1 MTSEEFMVLWG
12 QRDLRKYII
21 DEAKRRNRLPQIQ
34 EEYVQ
39 EAWMLISC
47 APAGYE
53 LAAYQE
59 LAYRAIYSAW
69 WQTRKE
75 YLLMR
80 AMDQHVSAQMAKT
93 REEPESDSVFDHG
106 AFLSQLPG
114 KTR

>member
-12 QRDLRKYII
+12 QRDLRQYII
-21 DEAKRRNRLPQIQ
+21 DEAKRRNRLPQLQ

-53 LAAYQE
+53 ITAYQE

-80 AMDQHVSAQMAKT
+80 AMDQHVNAQMAKT
-93 REEPESDSVFDHG
+93 REAETDNEPWFMAGTDH
-106 AFLSQLPG
+106 
-114 KTR
+114 RRD

>member
-1 MTSEEFMVLWG
+1 MTSEDFMVLWG
-12 QRDLRKYII
+12 QRDLRQYII

-80 AMDQHVSAQMAKT
+80 AMDQHVNAQMAKT
-93 REEPESDSVFDHG
+93 REAETDNEPWFMAGTDH
-106 AFLSQLPG
+106 
-114 KTR
+114 RRD

>member
-1 MTSEEFMVLWG
+1 VTSEEFMVLWG
-12 QRDLRKYII
+12 ERDLRQYII
-21 DEAKRRNRLPQIQ
+21 DEAKRRNRLPQLQ

-80 AMDQHVSAQMAKT
+80 AMDQHVNAQMAKT
-93 REEPESDSVFDHG
+93 REEPESDNVFDHN
-106 AFLSQLPG
+106 AFLTQLPG

>member
-12 QRDLRKYII
+12 QPDLRQYII
-21 DEAKRRNRLPQIQ
+21 DAAKRRNRLPQLQ

-80 AMDQHVSAQMAKT
+80 SMQQHVDARMCRT
-93 REEPESDSVFDHG
+93 READTDEGPSFMAEAAADDRR
-106 AFLSQLPG
+106 L
-114 KTR
+114 RN

>member
-1 MTSEEFMVLWG
+1 MTSEDFMRLWG
-12 QRDLRKYII
+12 DRDLRQYII
-21 DEAKRRNRLPQIQ
+21 DAARRRSRLPQLQ
-34 EEYVQ
+34 EEYCQ

-80 AMDQHVSAQMAKT
+80 AMDQHVNAQMCKT
-93 REEPESDSVFDHG
+93 READTDNEPTFMAGDDRRR
-106 AFLSQLPG
+106 Q
-114 KTR
+114 

>member
-1 MTSEEFMVLWG
+1 MVLWG
-12 QRDLRKYII
+12 QPDLRQYII
-21 DEAKRRNRLPQIQ
+21 DAAKRRNRLPQLQ

-80 AMDQHVSAQMAKT
+80 AMDQDVNAQMAET
-93 REEPESDSVFDHG
+93 REEPESDNVFDHN
-106 AFLSQLPG
+106 AFLTQLPG

>member
-1 MTSEEFMVLWG
+1 VTSEEFMVLWG
-12 QRDLRKYII
+12 QPDLRQYII
-21 DEAKRRNRLPQIQ
+21 DAAKRRNRLPQLQ

-80 AMDQHVSAQMAKT
+80 AMDQHVNAQMCKT
-93 REEPESDSVFDHG
+93 LEEPTADEVDERAAYADDLRG
-106 AFLSQLPG
+106 WAG
-114 KTR
+114 

>member
-1 MTSEEFMVLWG
+1 MTAEEFTRLWM
-12 QRDLRKYII
+12 DTSLRQYIV
-21 DEAKRRNRLPQIQ
+21 DEAKKRNRLPQLQ
-34 EEYVQ
+34 EEYCQ

-93 REEPESDSVFDHG
+93 REAETDNEPTFMAGEDRRR
-106 AFLSQLPG
+106 Q
-114 KTR
+114 